1 MLKNKKCYCLLTLLP
16 MATKRVAMFTGKHVA
31 NTKERIQNMMHRG
44 VFLTN
49 LKVFRNVFKLDFS
62 SHGNLTNI
70 FDEP

>member
-1 MLKNKKCYCLLTLLP
+1 
-16 MATKRVAMFTGKHVA
+16 MATKRVAMFKHVA
-31 NTKERIQNMMHRG
+31 NTKERIQNMMHCG